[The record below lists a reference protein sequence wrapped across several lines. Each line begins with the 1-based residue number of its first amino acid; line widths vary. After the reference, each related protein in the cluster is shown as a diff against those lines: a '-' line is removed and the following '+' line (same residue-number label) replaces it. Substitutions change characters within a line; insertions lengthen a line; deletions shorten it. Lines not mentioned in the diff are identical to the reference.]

1 MDGNIWRLIGL
12 KRVKALYKKHKEFIM
27 EVIHFGMVGVIN
39 TLMGWGI
46 MAVLYN
52 LIHMNYWLSS
62 GISYFIGS
70 IFSYHANA
78 KVTFKV
84 EAEEK
89 DKALPWR
96 FAINIIICYLIA
108 FSLAQ
113 PLVEKVL
120 STQTEMVNHLAQ
132 ALYVE
137 PVVIVDNVAM
147 VLGMGFFIVMNFF
160 GQKLFVF
167 RKVQKTEKDAV

>member
-1 MDGNIWRLIGL
+1 
-12 KRVKALYKKHKEFIM
+12 M

-52 LIHMNYWLSS
+52 LIHLSYYLSS

-70 IFSYHANA
+70 VFSYHANA

-84 EAEEK
+84 ENR
-89 DKALPWR
+89 DKWLPWR
-96 FAINIIICYLIA
+96 FAINIIVCYLIA
-108 FSLAQ
+108 FNVAR
-113 PLVEKVL
+113 PLVRYVL
-120 STQTEMVNHLAQ
+120 ASQPAAV
-132 ALYVE
+132 
-137 PVVIVDNVAM
+137 VDNVAM

-160 GQKLFVF
+160 GQKFFVF
-167 RKVQKTEKDAV
+167 RKSGAASPDKQETDD